1 MPALPSRSR
10 RPRPTS
16 VGWIGAV
23 ALTAALVVG
32 LSSCGGGTKDE
43 ANAAPDLALG
53 QQRYAQRCA
62 MCHGADLRGT
72 GIGPSHLSV
81 AFGPEQAS
89 DAMFADTIRNG
100 GKSSRFPQFD
110 RMPAVPGL
118 SDHEITSIIA
128 YVRSQQQA
136 QGLTT

>member
-1 MPALPSRSR
+1 MGRAA
-10 RPRPTS
+10 
-16 VGWIGAV
+16 AV
-23 ALTAALVVG
+23 ALAAALVVG
-32 LSSCGGGTKDE
+32 LAACGGGTKDE
-43 ANAAPDLALG
+43 ASAAPDLALG
-53 QQRYAQRCA
+53 QERYAQRCA

-81 AFGPEQAS
+81 AFGPDQTS
-89 DAMFADTIRNG
+89 DAMFAETIRNG

-118 SDHEITSIIA
+118 SDHEISSIIA

-136 QGLTT
+136 QGLTP